1 MVNQIETHP
10 LNQQVVAK
18 EYMDKYH
25 VQIETWTPF
34 GEGRGGLFENEVL
47 KEIGAKYGKT
57 TAQVILLKVKVRIRI
72 FIHEYKDL

>member
-1 MVNQIETHP
+1 MQAFDMGNINHRVLELFMKDYQKSQMP
-10 LNQQVVAK
+10 LPVCN
-18 EYMDKYH
+18 
-25 VQIETWTPF
+25 
-34 GEGRGGLFENEVL
+34 GGLFENEVL